1 MIRKDCVFIRVMQVE
16 PVDPETGP
24 TKAWFPGAED
34 WACKSL
40 GQRMQWN
47 TVPCSGQPSKP
58 SDRVAQSTVSCLSFK
73 ELDN

>member
-34 WACKSL
+34 WACKGL
-40 GQRMQWN
+40 GQ
-47 TVPCSGQPSKP
+47 S
-58 SDRVAQSTVSCLSFK
+58 
-73 ELDN
+73 